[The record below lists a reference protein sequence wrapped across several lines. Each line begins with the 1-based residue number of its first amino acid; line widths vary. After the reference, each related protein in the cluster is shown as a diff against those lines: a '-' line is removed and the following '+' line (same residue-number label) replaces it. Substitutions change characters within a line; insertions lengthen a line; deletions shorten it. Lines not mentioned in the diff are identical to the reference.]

1 MSATMKQVA
10 TVEMGEYRLELDEA
24 KLKKLADICDYAEQN
39 IQDLTDL
46 NDQLLELTDNFAGL
60 DTQVFPFLRTL
71 VDIKRDYQAILSLG
85 IERKEAHHG

>member
-1 MSATMKQVA
+1 MNATMKQVA
-10 TVEMGEYRLELDEA
+10 TVEMGEYHLELDEA

-46 NDQLLELTDNFAGL
+46 NDQLLEMTDNFAGL

-85 IERKEAHHG
+85 IERKEAQHG